1 LPGIAKEF
9 LNFTHQLHIKRVEV
23 ANGRP
28 G

>member
-28 G
+28 R